1 MEIPETELEFRATR
15 ASGPGG
21 QHVNKTSTRVELRW
35 NVRLSAALS
44 DSERVRLLDQL
55 ASRLDA
61 DGWIRVVAATTR
73 SQLRNRV
80 DARQRLE
87 ALIAKALIVPK
98 PRRKTKTPFGA
109 RQQRLQ
115 EKRQRGDLKATRR
128 RITPDD

>member
-35 NVRLSAALS
+35 NVRLSTALS

-98 PRRKTKTPFGA
+98 PRRKTKTPYGA
-109 RQQRLQ
+109 RQQRLE